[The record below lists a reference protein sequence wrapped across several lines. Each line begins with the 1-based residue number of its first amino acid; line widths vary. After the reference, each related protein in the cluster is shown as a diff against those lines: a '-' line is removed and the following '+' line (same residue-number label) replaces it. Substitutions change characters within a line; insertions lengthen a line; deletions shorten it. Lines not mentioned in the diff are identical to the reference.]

1 MPRLFTAIEIPESV
15 GDELLDLQEPLAGAK
30 WIDTDNYHLTL
41 RFAGDIDNRVA
52 QEFAANLSD
61 ITTDAFELRITGLGV
76 FGGNDPKSVWA
87 GLDPSPQLDALARAH
102 ERAARNAGIPPVK
115 HAFKPHITLARLRY
129 SSPEA
134 VAQFLTRFGGYRSEP
149 FVVRRFVLMSSKPST
164 GGGPYVIEETFP
176 LSGGGYLLDDDID
189 AAW

>member
-1 MPRLFTAIEIPESV
+1 MPRLFTAIEIPEIVS
-15 GDELLDLQEPLAGAK
+15 DELLDLQEPLAGAK
-30 WIDTDNYHLTL
+30 WIDADNYHLTL
-41 RFAGDIDNRVA
+41 RFVGDIDNRIA
-52 QEFAANLSD
+52 QEFTANLAG
-61 ITTDAFELRITGLGV
+61 IMADAFELRITGLGA

-134 VAQFLTRFGGYRSEP
+134 VAQFLTRFGGYRSEL
-149 FVVRRFVLMSSKPST
+149 FVVTRFVLMSSKPST
-164 GGGPYVIEETFP
+164 GGGPYVVEEEFL
-176 LSGGGYLLDDDID
+176 LSGGGYMIEDDND